1 MPRTRSWPW
10 LLLASTLL
18 LMSSCSQ
25 RNRQRNTSLETDAVD
40 LHITEAPWES
50 QAQMTRR
57 MNHVTTYLK
66 NATGLRVRY
75 IPAINYAHSY
85 ALVERGEADLI
96 LVGIYGGYR
105 LLKAIPN
112 AIPLAIQKPSYRLV
126 LVGHQRLLA
135 GLKPGEKAGLNSV
148 QGRRIGFGSRFSGSA
163 FLQPLLAMQD
173 EGLKPSDINQCLH
186 EPVQR
191 HLPAQ
196 VANGLVDFV
205 FIPTYTKK
213 NDQFIP
219 ESLRDEL
226 AIVWSGPLSRND
238 YLIGVN
244 DPMDPKKQSKLI
256 KVQQAFLELDRTSN
270 DGRAVLDTY
279 ALPGFEMPTKEFP
292 GETNQQIE
300 TLLSQPEGLPS
311 CEAS

>member
-18 LMSSCSQ
+18 LMTSCAQ
-25 RNRQRNTSLETDAVD
+25 RSRQRNTSLETDTVD

-66 NATGLRVRY
+66 NATGLKVRY
-75 IPAINYAHSY
+75 VPAINYAHSY
-85 ALVERGEADLI
+85 ALVERGEVDLI
-96 LVGIYGGYR
+96 LVGIYGGHR
-105 LLKAIPN
+105 LLKSVPN
-112 AIPLAIQKPSYRLV
+112 VVPLVIQKPSYRLV
-126 LVGHQRLLA
+126 MVGHQRLLTE
-135 GLKPGEKAGLNSV
+135 LKPGEKPGLNSV
-148 QGRRIGFGSRFSGSA
+148 HGRRVGFGSRFSGSA

-173 EGLKPSDINQCLH
+173 EGLKPLDINQCLH

-196 VANGLVDFV
+196 VANGLVDFA
-205 FIPTYTKK
+205 FIPTYTEK

-226 AIVWSGPLSRND
+226 TVVWSGPLSRND

-244 DPMDPKKQSKLI
+244 DPMGPQKTEQVDQSSTGI
-256 KVQQAFLELDRTSN
+256 FRTGSN
-270 DGRAVLDTY
+270 V
-279 ALPGFEMPTKEFP
+279 E
-292 GETNQQIE
+292 
-300 TLLSQPEGLPS
+300 
-311 CEAS
+311 

>member
-18 LMSSCSQ
+18 LMTSCAQ
-25 RNRQRNTSLETDAVD
+25 RSRQRNSSLETDAVD

-66 NATGLRVRY
+66 NATGLKVRY
-75 IPAINYAHSY
+75 VPAINYAHSY

-173 EGLKPSDINQCLH
+173 EGMKPSDINQCLH

-196 VANGLVDFV
+196 VANGLVDFA
-205 FIPTYTKK
+205 FIPTYTAKS
-213 NDQFIP
+213 DQFIP

-238 YLIGVN
+238 YLIGVS

-270 DGRAVLDTY
+270 DGRAVLDAY

-292 GETNQQIE
+292 EGTNQQIK
-300 TLLSQPEGLPS
+300 TLLSQSEGLPT
-311 CEAS
+311 CDAS

>member
-18 LMSSCSQ
+18 LMTSCAQ
-25 RNRQRNTSLETDAVD
+25 RSRQRNTSLEKDAVD

-66 NATGLRVRY
+66 NATGLKVRY
-75 IPAINYAHSY
+75 VPAINYAHSY
-85 ALVERGEADLI
+85 ALVERGEVDLI
-96 LVGIYGGYR
+96 LVGIYGGHR
-105 LLKAIPN
+105 LLKSVPN
-112 AIPLAIQKPSYRLV
+112 AVPLVIQKPSYRLV
-126 LVGHQRLLA
+126 MVGHQRLLTE
-135 GLKPGEKAGLNSV
+135 LKPGERPGLNSV
-148 QGRRIGFGSRFSGSA
+148 HGRRVGFGSRFSGSA

-205 FIPTYTKK
+205 FIPTYTEK

-226 AIVWSGPLSRND
+226 TIVWSGPLSRND

-244 DPMDPKKQSKLI
+244 DPMDPKKQSKLL

-279 ALPGFEMPTKEFP
+279 ALTGFEMPTKEFP
-292 GETNQQIE
+292 GKTNQQIE

>member
-18 LMSSCSQ
+18 LMISCAQ
-25 RNRQRNTSLETDAVD
+25 RSRQGNTSLETDAVD

-66 NATGLRVRY
+66 NATGLKVRY
-75 IPAINYAHSY
+75 VPAINYAHSY
-85 ALVERGEADLI
+85 ALVERGEVDLI
-96 LVGIYGGYR
+96 LVGIYGGHR
-105 LLKAIPN
+105 LLKSVPN
-112 AIPLAIQKPSYRLV
+112 AVPLVIQKPSYRLV
-126 LVGHQRLLA
+126 MVGHQRLLTE
-135 GLKPGEKAGLNSV
+135 LKPGERPGLNSV
-148 QGRRIGFGSRFSGSA
+148 HGRRVGFGSRFSGSA

-205 FIPTYTKK
+205 FIPTYTEK

-226 AIVWSGPLSRND
+226 TIVWSGPLSRND

-244 DPMDPKKQSKLI
+244 DPMDPKKQSKLL
-256 KVQQAFLELDRTSN
+256 KVQQAFLKLDRTSN

-279 ALPGFEMPTKEFP
+279 ALPGFEMPTEEFP
-292 GETNQQIE
+292 GKTNQQIE

>member
-18 LMSSCSQ
+18 LMSSCAQ
-25 RNRQRNTSLETDAVD
+25 RSRQQNSSLEPDGVD

-85 ALVERGEADLI
+85 ALVERGKADLI

-126 LVGHQRLLA
+126 LVGHRRLLA

-173 EGLKPSDINQCLH
+173 EGMKPLDINQCLH

-196 VANGLVDFV
+196 VANGLVDFA
-205 FIPTYTKK
+205 FIPTYTAKS
-213 NDQFIP
+213 DQFIP

-270 DGRAVLDTY
+270 DGRAVLDAY

-292 GETNQQIE
+292 EGTNQQIK
-300 TLLSQPEGLPS
+300 TLLSQSEGLPA
-311 CEAS
+311 CDAS

>member
-18 LMSSCSQ
+18 LMSSCTQ
-25 RNRQRNTSLETDAVD
+25 RSRQRNSSLESDAVD

-50 QAQMTRR
+50 QAQMSRR

-66 NATGLRVRY
+66 NATGLKVRY
-75 IPAINYAHSY
+75 RPAINYAHSY
-85 ALVERGEADLI
+85 ALIERGEADLI

-105 LLKAIPN
+105 LLKALPN
-112 AIPLAIQKPSYRLV
+112 AVPLVIQKPSFRLV
-126 LVGHQRLLA
+126 MVGHQRLLTE
-135 GLKPGEKAGLNSV
+135 LKPGERPGLDSV

-163 FLQPLLAMQD
+163 FLHPLLAMQD

-196 VANGLVDFV
+196 VANGLMDFA
-205 FIPTYTKK
+205 FIPTYTEKT
-213 NDQFIP
+213 DQFIP

-226 AIVWSGPLSRND
+226 AIIWSGPLSRND
-238 YLIGVN
+238 YLIGMN
-244 DPMDPKKQSKLI
+244 DPIDPEKQSKLL
-256 KVQQAFLELDRTSN
+256 KVQQAFLELDHTSN
-270 DGRAVLDTY
+270 DGSAVLDAY
-279 ALPGFEMPTKEFP
+279 ALPGFEMPTKQFP
-292 GETNQQIE
+292 EEINQQIE
-300 TLLSQPEGLPS
+300 TLLSQPEGLPN

>member
-18 LMSSCSQ
+18 LMTSCAQ
-25 RNRQRNTSLETDAVD
+25 RSRQGNTSLETDAVD

-66 NATGLRVRY
+66 NATGLKVRY
-75 IPAINYAHSY
+75 VPAINYAHSY
-85 ALVERGEADLI
+85 ALVERGEVDLI
-96 LVGIYGGYR
+96 LVGIYGGHR
-105 LLKAIPN
+105 LLKSVPN
-112 AIPLAIQKPSYRLV
+112 AVPLVIQKPSYRLV
-126 LVGHQRLLA
+126 MVGHQRLLTE
-135 GLKPGEKAGLNSV
+135 LKPGERPGLNSV
-148 QGRRIGFGSRFSGSA
+148 HGRRVGFGSRFSGSA

-205 FIPTYTKK
+205 FIPTYTEK

-244 DPMDPKKQSKLI
+244 DPMDPKKQSKLL

-311 CEAS
+311 CEAT

>member
-18 LMSSCSQ
+18 LMISCAQ
-25 RNRQRNTSLETDAVD
+25 RSRQRNTSLETDAVD

-66 NATGLRVRY
+66 NATGLKVRY
-75 IPAINYAHSY
+75 VPAINYAHSY
-85 ALVERGEADLI
+85 ALVERGEVDLI

-105 LLKAIPN
+105 LLKSVPN
-112 AIPLAIQKPSYRLV
+112 AVPLVIQKPSYRLV
-126 LVGHQRLLA
+126 MVGHKRLLTE
-135 GLKPGEKAGLNSV
+135 LKPGERPGLNSV
-148 QGRRIGFGSRFSGSA
+148 HGRRVGFGSRFSGSA

-244 DPMDPKKQSKLI
+244 DPMDPKKQSKLL

>member
-18 LMSSCSQ
+18 LMTSCAQ
-25 RNRQRNTSLETDAVD
+25 RSRQGNTSLETDAVD

-66 NATGLRVRY
+66 NATGLKVRY
-75 IPAINYAHSY
+75 VPAINYAHSY
-85 ALVERGEADLI
+85 ALVERGEVDLI
-96 LVGIYGGYR
+96 LVGIYGGHR
-105 LLKAIPN
+105 LLKSVPN
-112 AIPLAIQKPSYRLV
+112 AVPLVIQKPSYRLV
-126 LVGHQRLLA
+126 MVGHQRLLTE
-135 GLKPGEKAGLNSV
+135 LKPGERPGLNSV
-148 QGRRIGFGSRFSGSA
+148 HGRRVGFGSRFSGST

-205 FIPTYTKK
+205 FIPTYTEK

-244 DPMDPKKQSKLI
+244 DPMDPKKQSKLL

-279 ALPGFEMPTKEFP
+279 ALPGFEMPTEEFP
-292 GETNQQIE
+292 GKTNQQIE